1 MSMDLFK
8 EIFKKQ
14 IYKGDNYQLFFEDI
28 LLFLAVIVC
37 FVFLLR
43 LLFKKLLPGF
53 FKIYEVSKPGRIKI
67 RTNALI
73 IFLLCF
79 CVAALWSLKL
89 NAELYS
95 TEYFTIKISN
105 VLQAILIIKLAQIL
119 DNIITRIKN
128 KNQELLYQNT
138 TDQLPQEKETNQVHT
153 IQWLVYLIVALM
165 IVNFFEVDKPI
176 LSIKGYYLKISSILI
191 VIIVLFGARLFAWFL
206 TQILLQPYY
215 NKNRIDQGAQY
226 SVNQLLSYVI
236 YVVSFF
242 LAMNIIEV
250 KMNLILGGAAALLVG
265 VGLGLQQTFNDFFSG
280 IILLFE
286 RSIDIGDIVNVNGV
300 IGTVKRIGIRTS
312 KIETRDNITVI
323 VPNSKLVTDNVI
335 NWSHTN
341 NYARFEIKI
350 QASFTVDP
358 QLIRQILIAVA
369 GANNRVEQ
377 NPAPF
382 VRFIEFGQYA
392 LEFHLL
398 FWSKELINIEDVKS
412 DLRFEIN
419 RMFKEHGIEIPYPI
433 QSLYLKN
440 HQSSE

>member
-1 MSMDLFK
+1 MVG
-8 EIFKKQ
+8 IF
-14 IYKGDNYQLFFEDI
+14 D
-28 LLFLAVIVC
+28 C
-37 FVFLLR
+37 
-43 LLFKKLLPGF
+43 GF
-53 FKIYEVSKPGRIKI
+53 NDR
-67 RTNALI
+67 
-73 IFLLCF
+73 
-79 CVAALWSLKL
+79 
-89 NAELYS
+89 
-95 TEYFTIKISN
+95 
-105 VLQAILIIKLAQIL
+105 Q
-119 DNIITRIKN
+119 
-128 KNQELLYQNT
+128 
-138 TDQLPQEKETNQVHT
+138 
-153 IQWLVYLIVALM
+153 
-165 IVNFFEVDKPI
+165 FFEVDKPI